1 MSITKSRAKFLCFQL
16 EKKSKESTKKKR
28 KTPNDHCLKTHF
40 SPRTGQGESLYK
52 AEFFF
57 PWKGV
62 LPLSQSE
69 EVVCVCAGCARWK
82 GFLIRGSCFSKLPHG
97 CIMTELQKTTEEKP
111 FSSQWDCE
119 NEKQF
124 QWDFFV
130 YFGNHS
136 VGHMGDKRRYFPYR
150 FHSIFIYN
158 SINIGHRLT
167 IWFLLQLMDSLSLVD
182 DLISF
187 LTMNNSAGEGFFS
200 LHNIH
205 FKYLYGLYLIREALF
220 MLKPHSPGTPPK
232 MPRGALPLHLSS
244 NLEEISSARCNQD
257 LLYKIPL
264 PHKQNFSMYVCRYM
278 FICI

>member
-1 MSITKSRAKFLCFQL
+1 MCTELYNIPRGNKLWALLKVGPNFYVFNLRKSPR
-16 EKKSKESTKKKR
+16 SPPKKK
-28 KTPNDHCLKTHF
+28 KNPPNDHCLKTYF

-111 FSSQWDCE
+111 FSSQWDRE

-200 LHNIH
+200 LHNIP
-205 FKYLYGLYLIREALF
+205 FQ
-220 MLKPHSPGTPPK
+220 
-232 MPRGALPLHLSS
+232 
-244 NLEEISSARCNQD
+244 ISVWLVLD
-257 LLYKIPL
+257 
-264 PHKQNFSMYVCRYM
+264 
-278 FICI
+278 